1 MTQDFKLILGVSF
14 TRIGFV
20 EMLNKLKT
28 KLRALLRKSEIERE
42 LDEELRY
49 HIERQTEQ
57 NIRLG
62 MNPEE
67 ARNAA
72 RKAFGGVEQAKERS
86 RDSRG
91 VRWVEELWQDLRYGA
106 RMLVKNPGFTLVAV
120 ITLAL
125 GIGANTAI
133 FSVVHAVLL
142 KPLPYT
148 DPERLV
154 MVWESSAKSGGEFT
168 PRIKNFLVWRE
179 QQQVFAQLG
188 AFQYQDFNLSGGDRP
203 ERIQGV
209 RVTANLFSLLGVQPA
224 AGRDF
229 LPEEELDGQHR
240 VVIISHDFWRR
251 RFGDDPQTQDTQGW
265 RERTLTLNG
274 EAYRVIGVA
283 PAGFEI
289 ARGGG
294 MPQGLAFAPR
304 ADLWTPIAFKPE
316 DRVNIRRYYDVV
328 GRLRPEVTIEQAQ
341 SAMTTL
347 ARRLDRSHT
356 PSESSESVKLVALSQ
371 QLTGKVRPA
380 LLVLLG
386 AVSLVL
392 LIACANVAN
401 LKLAGAAARRR
412 EFALRA
418 ALGASRLRLARQVV
432 TEGLLLSVI
441 AGVGGWLLAH
451 LLRNLI
457 VAFSP
462 DDLPR
467 AREIKLDGA
476 VLGFT
481 LLASVLTGVIF
492 SLAPAARFSRP
503 DLNEDLKP
511 GGGTMTLSLSRFSLG
526 SLLVV
531 AEVALALALLLGAGL
546 LLNSFVR
553 LHRVNPG
560 FDSRNLLTMQLSLPQ
575 PKYSTG
581 ARMESFHR
589 QTLERVETL
598 PGVEAAGL
606 VNELPLGGGDRDFPA
621 FTIEGQAS
629 TPSADWFTNSV
640 SVVSPGYFRAMGTP
654 LVRGRLFDTR
664 DSEQSERVVI
674 VNEAAA
680 RRYWQG
686 REPVGSR
693 ISALNAYF
701 FVVVGVVADVRH
713 QGLESETNPRVY
725 LPHTQVMER
734 MKASLLRSITLVL
747 RSAAPSELLIAVV
760 RRELSA
766 VDREQP
772 VSNIRTMRQV
782 VAASVAE
789 RAFMTTLLGAF
800 AALALLLA
808 LIGIYGV
815 MSYVVTQRT
824 HEIGVR
830 LALGAGSS
838 DILRLVIRQG
848 MTLAFAGLSVGLPAS
863 LALTQLMKGLLY
875 GVSATDPLTF
885 AAAAALLMVVALL
898 AALVP
903 ARRAAKVDPM
913 VALRCE

>member
-1 MTQDFKLILGVSF
+1 M
-14 TRIGFV
+14 
-20 EMLNKLKT
+20 
-28 KLRALLRKSEIERE
+28 
-42 LDEELRY
+42 
-49 HIERQTEQ
+49 QT
-57 NIRLG
+57 
-62 MNPEE
+62 
-67 ARNAA
+67 
-72 RKAFGGVEQAKERS
+72 
-86 RDSRG
+86 
-91 VRWVEELWQDLRYGA
+91 LWQDLRYGA
-106 RMLVKNPGFTLVAV
+106 RMLMKKLGFTLIAV

-133 FSVVHAVLL
+133 FSVVRAMLL

-154 MVWESSAKSGGEFT
+154 MVWESNAKIGGEFDV
-168 PRIKNFLVWRE
+168 RISNFLAWRDD
-179 QQQVFAQLG
+179 QQVFTELA
-188 AFQYQDFNLSGGDRP
+188 AYQYQDFNLSAGDKP
-203 ERIQGV
+203 ERIQGML
-209 RVTANLFSLLGVQPA
+209 VTANMLPLLGAQPV
-224 AGRDF
+224 AGRNF
-229 LPEEELDGQHR
+229 LPEEERAGQHR
-240 VVIISHDFWRR
+240 VVIISHDFWRQ
-251 RFGDDPQTQDTQGW
+251 RFGNDPQDLRDW

-274 EAYRVIGVA
+274 EAYRVIGVM

-289 ARGGG
+289 VRGGG
-294 MPQGLAFAPR
+294 MPEGLAFASR
-304 ADLWTPIAFKPE
+304 ADLWTPIPFKPE
-316 DRVNIRRYYDVV
+316 DRTNFSRYPIVI
-328 GRLRPEVTIEQAQ
+328 GRLRQEVTMEQAQ
-341 SAMTTL
+341 SAMTAL
-347 ARRLDRSHT
+347 ARRLD
-356 PSESSESVKLVALSQ
+356 PSEPQMSVRLIALSE
-371 QLTGKVRPA
+371 QLTAKVRPA
-380 LLVLLG
+380 LLVLFG
-386 AVSLVL
+386 AVGLVL
-392 LIACANVAN
+392 LIACANIAN

-441 AGVGGWLLAH
+441 AGTGGWLLAH

-457 VAFSP
+457 VTFSP

-467 AREIKLDGA
+467 VREITLDGA
-476 VLGFT
+476 VFCFT
-481 LLASVLTGVIF
+481 LLASILTGFIF
-492 SLAPAARFSRP
+492 SLAPAVRFSRP

-511 GGGTMTLSLSRFSLG
+511 GGGMMTLSLSRLSLG

-553 LHRVNPG
+553 LQRVDPG
-560 FDSRNLLTMQLSLPQ
+560 FDSRNVLTMQISLPQ

-581 ARMESFHR
+581 AQMESFHR

-606 VNELPLGGGDRDFPA
+606 INELPLGGGDMDFPA
-621 FTIEGQAS
+621 FTIDGQAS

-640 SVVSPGYFRAMGTP
+640 SVISPGYFRAMGTP
-654 LVRGRLFDTR
+654 LLRGRFFDTR

-674 VNEAAA
+674 INEAAA

-686 REPVGSR
+686 RDPVGSR

-701 FVVVGVVADVRH
+701 FIVVGVVADVRH

-734 MKASLLRSITLVL
+734 MKVSLLRSTTLVL
-747 RSAAPSELLIAVV
+747 RSAAAFEPLIAAV
-760 RRELSA
+760 RREVNA
-766 VDREQP
+766 VDQEQP

-782 VAASVAE
+782 VASSIAE
-789 RAFMTTLLGAF
+789 RAFTTTLLGSF

-808 LIGIYGV
+808 IIGIYGV
-815 MSYVVTQRT
+815 MSYIVTQRT

-830 LALGAGSS
+830 LALGAKSS
-838 DILRLVIRQG
+838 DILRLVLRQG
-848 MTLAFAGLSVGLPAS
+848 MSLASAGLSVGLLAS

-875 GVSATDPLTF
+875 SVTATDPLTF
-885 AAAAALLMVVALL
+885 GAAAALLMVVALL
-898 AALVP
+898 ATLVP

-913 VALRCE
+913 IALRCD

>member
-1 MTQDFKLILGVSF
+1 
-14 TRIGFV
+14 
-20 EMLNKLKT
+20 MLNR
-28 KLRALLRKSEIERE
+28 LRTRLRPLLRKSEMERE

-49 HIERQTEQ
+49 HVERQTEQ

-62 MNPEE
+62 MSPEE
-67 ARNAA
+67 ARCAA

-86 RDSRG
+86 RDARG
-91 VRWVEELWQDLRYGA
+91 VRWIEDLWQDLRYGA
-106 RMLVKNPGFTLVAV
+106 RMLLNNPGFTLMAV
-120 ITLAL
+120 STLAL

-133 FSVVHAVLL
+133 FSVVRAVLL

-154 MVWESSAKSGGEFT
+154 MVWESDAKTGGEFDVRT
-168 PRIKNFLVWRE
+168 SNFLAWRDE
-179 QQQVFAQLG
+179 QQVFTQLA
-188 AFQYQDFNLSGGDRP
+188 AFQYRDFNLSGGDRP

-209 RVTANLFSLLGVQPA
+209 LVTANLFPLLGAQLA

-229 LPEEELDGQHR
+229 LPEEERDGQHR
-240 VVIISHDFWRR
+240 VVIISHEFWRR
-251 RFGDDPQTQDTQGW
+251 RFGDDPRQQDTQGW
-265 RERTLTLNG
+265 REKTLTLNG

-294 MPQGLAFAPR
+294 MPEGLAFAPR
-304 ADLWTPIAFKPE
+304 ADLWAPIPFKPE
-316 DRVNIRRYYDVV
+316 DRANVRRYPIVI
-328 GRLRPEVTIEQAQ
+328 GRLRPEVTMEQAQ

-347 ARRLDRSHT
+347 ARRAD
-356 PSESSESVKLVALSQ
+356 PSESHLSVKLVALSE

-386 AVSLVL
+386 AVGLVL

-432 TEGLLLSVI
+432 TEGLLLSVTSG
-441 AGVGGWLLAH
+441 AGGWLLAH
-451 LLRNLI
+451 WLSNLI
-457 VAFSP
+457 VALSP
-462 DDLPR
+462 DNLPR
-467 AREIKLDGA
+467 AREITLDGA

-481 LLASVLTGVIF
+481 LLASIGAGVTF
-492 SLAPAARFSRP
+492 SLAPAVRFSRP
-503 DLNEDLKP
+503 DLNEDLKH
-511 GGGTMTLSLSRFSLG
+511 GGGMMTLSLSRLSLG
-526 SLLVV
+526 SLLVIV
-531 AEVALALALLLGAGL
+531 EVALALALLLGAGL
-546 LLNSFVR
+546 MLNSFVR

-560 FDSRNLLTMQLSLPQ
+560 FDSRNALTMQLSLPQ

-581 ARMESFHR
+581 AQMESFHR
-589 QTLERVETL
+589 QILERAETL

-606 VNELPLGGGDRDFPA
+606 INELPLGGGDRDFPA
-621 FTIEGQAS
+621 FSIDGQSS
-629 TPSADWFTNSV
+629 TPDADWFTNSV

-654 LVRGRLFDTR
+654 IVRGRLFDGR
-664 DSEQSERVVI
+664 DREQSERVVI

-686 REPVGSR
+686 RDPVGSH
-693 ISALNAYF
+693 ISVLNAYF

-734 MKASLLRSITLVL
+734 MKASLLRTMTLVL
-747 RSAAPSELLIAVV
+747 RSAAPSEPLIAVV
-760 RRELSA
+760 RREVSA

-772 VSNIRTMRQV
+772 ISNIRTMRQV

-789 RAFMTTLLGAF
+789 RAFTTALLGAF

-808 LIGIYGV
+808 IIGIYGV
-815 MSYVVTQRT
+815 MSYVVTQRA

-830 LALGAGSS
+830 VALGARSS
-838 DILRLVIRQG
+838 DILRLMIKQG
-848 MTLAFAGLSVGLPAS
+848 MRLAFAGLGVGLSAS
-863 LALTQLMKGLLY
+863 LALTRLMRGLLY
-875 GVSATDPLTF
+875 GVSATDPLTLILIT
-885 AAAAALLMVVALL
+885 LLLTLVALL
-898 AALVP
+898 ACWIP
-903 ARRAAKVDPM
+903 ARRAAKVDPL
-913 VALRCE
+913 VALRNE

>member
-1 MTQDFKLILGVSF
+1 MIHYW
-14 TRIGFV
+14 
-20 EMLNKLKT
+20 
-28 KLRALLRKSEIERE
+28 RALAARLRGLFGDRRVERDLDDEIETHLRLLAE
-42 LDEELRY
+42 RYVRQGMTEDEAA
-49 HIERQTEQ
+49 Q
-57 NIRLG
+57 
-62 MNPEE
+62 
-67 ARNAA
+67 AA
-72 RKAFGGVEQAKERS
+72 RRQFGNVTLLKEVNREM
-86 RDSRG
+86 RG
-91 VRWVEELWQDLRYGA
+91 IRFIETLFQDLRYGI
-106 RMLVKNPGFTLVAV
+106 RMLRRNPGFTFVAV
-120 ITLAL
+120 LTLSL

-133 FSVVHAVLL
+133 FSVVRAILL

-154 MVWESSAKSGGEFT
+154 MVWESSAKTGGEFDV
-168 PRIKNFLVWRE
+168 RISNFLAWRDE
-179 QQQVFAQLG
+179 QQVFAQLA

-209 RVTANLFSLLGVQPA
+209 LITANLFPLLGAQPA
-224 AGRDF
+224 AGRNF
-229 LPEEELDGQHR
+229 LPEEERDGWHR
-240 VVIISHDFWRR
+240 VVIVSHDFWRR
-251 RFGDDPQTQDTQGW
+251 RFGDDLRSQDTQGW
-265 RERTLTLNG
+265 REKTLTLNG
-274 EAYRVIGVA
+274 EAYRVIGVM
-283 PAGFEI
+283 PSGFEI

-294 MPQGLAFAPR
+294 MPQGLAFAPH
-304 ADLWTPIAFKPE
+304 ADLWTPIHFKPE
-316 DRVNIRRYYDVV
+316 DRANFSRYPIVI
-328 GRLRPEVTIEQAQ
+328 GRLRPDVTMEQAQ

-347 ARRLDRSHT
+347 ARRLD
-356 PSESSESVKLVALSQ
+356 PSESSLSVKLVALSE

-386 AVSLVL
+386 AVGLVL

-432 TEGLLLSVI
+432 TEGLLLSVT

-451 LLRNLI
+451 WLRNLI
-457 VAFSP
+457 VVFSP

-467 AREIKLDGA
+467 AREISLDGA

-481 LLASVLTGVIF
+481 LLASIGAGVIF

-511 GGGTMTLSLSRFSLG
+511 GGGMMTLSLSRLSLG

-531 AEVALALALLLGAGL
+531 AEVALALALSLGAGL

-553 LHRVNPG
+553 LQRVDPG
-560 FDSRNLLTMQLSLPQ
+560 FDSRNVLTMQISLPQ

-581 ARMESFHR
+581 AQMESFHR

-606 VNELPLGGGDRDFPA
+606 INELPLGGGDRDFPA
-621 FTIEGQAS
+621 FTIDGQAS
-629 TPSADWFTNSV
+629 TPGADWFTNSV
-640 SVVSPGYFRAMGTP
+640 SVVSPAYFRAMGTP
-654 LVRGRLFDTR
+654 LLRGRFFETR
-664 DSEQSERVVI
+664 DNEQSERVI
-674 VNEAAA
+674 IINEAAA

-686 REPVGSR
+686 RDPVGSR
-693 ISALNAYF
+693 ISALKAYF
-701 FVVVGVVADVRH
+701 FIVVGVVADVRH

-734 MKASLLRSITLVL
+734 MKASLLRSMTLVL
-747 RSAAPSELLIAVV
+747 RSAGPSEPLIAAV
-760 RRELSA
+760 RREVSA
-766 VDREQP
+766 VDREQS

-789 RAFMTTLLGAF
+789 RAFTMTLLGAF

-808 LIGIYGV
+808 IIGIYGV
-815 MSYVVTQRT
+815 MSYVVTQRM

-830 LALGAGSS
+830 LALGAKSS
-838 DILRLVIRQG
+838 DILRLVLRQG
-848 MTLAFAGLSVGLPAS
+848 ISLAFAGLSVGLPAS

-885 AAAAALLMVVALL
+885 GAAAALLTAVALL

-903 ARRAAKVDPM
+903 ARRATKVDPLR
-913 VALRCE
+913 ALRQD

>member
-1 MTQDFKLILGVSF
+1 VTGATSTISAGGLLKPHLWLIKFIGVLVP
-14 TRIGFV
+14 RR
-20 EMLNKLKT
+20 
-28 KLRALLRKSEIERE
+28 LRADWRQEWEA
-42 LDEELRY
+42 ELRNR
-49 HIERQTEQ
+49 ETLLTEWG
-57 NIRLG
+57 RLDRPHKLDLLG
-62 MNPEE
+62 
-67 ARNAA
+67 RSLG
-72 RKAFGGVEQAKERS
+72 AFWDALLLQPR
-86 RDSRG
+86 
-91 VRWVEELWQDLRYGA
+91 RWEDEMIQDLRFA
-106 RMLVKNPGFTLVAV
+106 VRMLLKRPG
-120 ITLAL
+120 ITLIAILTLSL
-125 GIGANTAI
+125 GVGANTAI

-142 KPLPYT
+142 KPLPYAA
-148 DPERLV
+148 PERLA
-154 MVWESSAKSGGEFT
+154 MLWESSAKIGGKFDVRINHFLAWRDDQKVFT
-168 PRIKNFLVWRE
+168 EL
-179 QQQVFAQLG
+179 A
-188 AFQYQDFNLSGGDRP
+188 AYQYQDFNLSGGDRP

-209 RVTANLFSLLGVQPA
+209 LVTANLFPTLGAQPA
-224 AGRDF
+224 AGRGF
-229 LPEEELDGQHR
+229 LPEEERAGRHR
-240 VVIISHDFWRR
+240 VVIVSHDFWRR
-251 RFGDDPQTQDTQGW
+251 RFGNDPHTQDTRGG
-265 RERTLTLNG
+265 RERTLMLNG
-274 EAYRVIGVA
+274 EAYRVIGVM

-304 ADLWTPIAFKPE
+304 ADLWTPFPFKPE
-316 DRVNIRRYYDVV
+316 DRANVRRYPIVI
-328 GRLRPEVTIEQAQ
+328 GLLRPEVTIEQAQ
-341 SAMTTL
+341 SAMTAL
-347 ARRLDRSHT
+347 ARRLN
-356 PSESSESVKLVALSQ
+356 PSAHDLIVKLVPLGE

-386 AVSLVL
+386 AVGLVL

-441 AGVGGWLLAH
+441 AGAGGWMLAH
-451 LLRNLI
+451 WLRHLI

-467 AREIKLDGA
+467 VREITLDGT

-481 LLASVLTGVIF
+481 LLASILTGVIF
-492 SLAPAARFSRP
+492 SLAPAARFSKP

-511 GGGTMTLSLSRFSLG
+511 SGGKMTLSLSRFSLG

-553 LHRVNPG
+553 LQRVDPG
-560 FDSRNLLTMQLSLPQ
+560 FDSRNVLTMQLSLPQ

-581 ARMESFHR
+581 AQMESFHR
-589 QTLERVETL
+589 QALERIEAL

-606 VNELPLGGGDRDFPA
+606 INELPLGGGDVDFPE
-621 FTIEGQAS
+621 FTIDGQES
-629 TPSADWFTNSV
+629 TPGAYWFTNSIGA
-640 SVVSPGYFRAMGTP
+640 VSPGYFRAMGTT
-654 LVRGRLFDTR
+654 LVRGRYFDAR
-664 DSEQSERVVI
+664 DSERSERVVI

-686 REPVGSR
+686 RDPVGSR
-693 ISALNAYF
+693 ISAMNAYF
-701 FVVVGVVADVRH
+701 FLVVGVVADVRH

-734 MKASLLRSITLVL
+734 MKARLLGSMTLVL
-747 RSAAPSELLIAVV
+747 RSASPSEPLIAAVQ
-760 RRELSA
+760 REVSA
-766 VDREQP
+766 VDSEQP

-782 VAASVAE
+782 VASSVAE
-789 RAFMTTLLGAF
+789 RAFTTALLGAF

-824 HEIGVR
+824 HEIGIRV
-830 LALGAGSS
+830 ALGAQRS

-848 MTLAFAGLSVGLPAS
+848 MALAFAGLIVGLPVS
-863 LALTQLMKGLLY
+863 LALAQLMKGLLY
-875 GVSATDPLTF
+875 GVSTTDPLTF
-885 AAAAALLMVVALL
+885 GAAAALLMAVALL

-903 ARRAAKVDPM
+903 ARRAMKVDPM
-913 VALRCE
+913 VALRFE

>member
-1 MTQDFKLILGVSF
+1 
-14 TRIGFV
+14 
-20 EMLNKLKT
+20 MLSKLKT
-28 KLRALLRKSEIERE
+28 RLRALRHKSELERE

-49 HIERQTEQ
+49 HIEQQTEQ

-62 MNPEE
+62 MDPEE
-67 ARNAA
+67 ARIAA

-86 RDSRG
+86 RDANG
-91 VRWVEELWQDLRYGA
+91 VRRLEDLWQDLRFGA
-106 RMLVKNPGFTLVAV
+106 RMLAKKPGFTMMAV

-125 GIGANTAI
+125 GVGANTAI

-148 DPERLV
+148 APERLV
-154 MVWESSAKSGGEFT
+154 MLWESDAKTGGEFDV
-168 PRIKNFLVWRE
+168 RISNFLAWRDG
-179 QQQVFAQLG
+179 QRAFTQLG

-209 RVTANLFSLLGVQPA
+209 LVTANLFPLLGAQPA

-229 LPEEELDGQHR
+229 LPEEERDGQHR
-240 VVIISHDFWRR
+240 VVIVSHDFWRR
-251 RFGDDPQTQDTQGW
+251 RFGGGLPTQDTQDW
-265 RERTLTLNG
+265 REKTLTLNG
-274 EAYRVIGVA
+274 EAYRVIGVM
-283 PAGFEI
+283 PADFEI

-304 ADLWTPIAFKPE
+304 ADLWAPIRFKPE
-316 DRVNIRRYYDVV
+316 DRANFRRYPIVV
-328 GRLRPEVTIEQAQ
+328 GRLRPRVTMEQAQ
-341 SAMTTL
+341 SAMTAL
-347 ARRLDRSHT
+347 ARRID
-356 PSESSESVKLVALSQ
+356 PSEPALSVKIVALSE

-386 AVSLVL
+386 AVGLVL

-401 LKLAGAAARRR
+401 LNLAKATARRR

-418 ALGASRLRLARQVV
+418 ALGASRLRLARQMV
-432 TEGLLLSVI
+432 TEGLLLSLT
-441 AGVGGWLLAH
+441 AGACGWLLARW
-451 LLRNLI
+451 LRDLI

-467 AREIKLDGA
+467 AHEIALDGV

-481 LLASVLTGVIF
+481 LLASIGAGIVF
-492 SLAPAARFSRP
+492 SLAPAARLSKP

-511 GGGTMTLSLSRFSLG
+511 GRGRGAMMTLRPSRISLG
-526 SLLVV
+526 SLFVV
-531 AEVALALALLLGAGL
+531 AEVALALALLAGAGL

-553 LHRVNPG
+553 LRRVNPG
-560 FDSRNLLTMQLSLPQ
+560 FDSRNLLTMQISLPQ

-581 ARMESFHR
+581 AQMESFHR

-598 PGVEAAGL
+598 GGVEAAGL
-606 VNELPLGGGDRDFPA
+606 INELPLGGGDMDFPA
-621 FTIEGQAS
+621 FTIDGLDS
-629 TPSADWFTNSV
+629 TPGAAWFTNNI

-654 LVRGRLFDTR
+654 LLRGRLFDAH
-664 DSEQSERVVI
+664 DGEQSERVVI

-686 REPVGSR
+686 RDPVGSR

-701 FVVVGVVADVRH
+701 FLVVGVVADVRH
-713 QGLESETNPRVY
+713 QGLESETNPRIY
-725 LPHTQVMER
+725 LPHTQVMEP
-734 MKASLLRSITLVL
+734 MKTRLLRSMTLAL
-747 RSAAPSELLIAVV
+747 RSAAPAEPLITAV
-760 RRELSA
+760 RREVSA

-772 VSNIRTMRQV
+772 VSNVRTMRQV
-782 VAASVAE
+782 VASSVAG
-789 RAFMTTLLGAF
+789 RAFTTTLIGAF

-808 LIGIYGV
+808 VIGIYGV
-815 MSYVVTQRT
+815 MSYVVTQRM

-830 LALGAGSS
+830 MSLGARQG

-848 MTLAFAGLSVGLPAS
+848 MTLAFAGLCVGAPAS
-863 LALTQLMKGLLY
+863 LVLARLMTGLLY

-885 AAAAALLMVVALL
+885 SVTALLLAL
-898 AALVP
+898 AAFAACYLP
-903 ARRAAKVDPM
+903 ARRATKVDPM
-913 VALRCE
+913 VSLRRD